1 MSAAIHDDEIQ
12 SVEFVIDRNPSPV
25 DLTYE
30 DGSGFVGLNANV
42 NTRRRC
48 SFCKSPWH
56 TIRNCLHSDINK
68 LNRCALFMYL
78 TTCRYLRIHPN
89 TEQTHKKWL
98 DNLTTSE
105 YKILSKF
112 NHLDTN
118 TRTKRNEYQEKLH
131 TYYLEYAV
139 NELRND
145 RSTNAEPI
153 LVIYTTNLLQGIVT
167 NEETVRFAINIL
179 NSIIKQSGRHL
190 LDMDRF
196 RYWLNNNLRLHG
208 YYPLYQPRYFEN
220 YPIQRQLVIK
230 QLPTMTHIPS
240 LAKETHEECPICYSE
255 MTNDSMVQLGCSHSF
270 CGECIIGQIKSSKK
284 STADCAMCRSTIG
297 ECRSASAKL
306 LQKISTE
313 LK

>member
-1 MSAAIHDDEIQ
+1 
-12 SVEFVIDRNPSPV
+12 
-25 DLTYE
+25 
-30 DGSGFVGLNANV
+30 
-42 NTRRRC
+42 
-48 SFCKSPWH
+48 
-56 TIRNCLHSDINK
+56 
-68 LNRCALFMYL
+68 MYL
-78 TTCRYLRIHPN
+78 TTCRYLRTHPN

-167 NEETVRFAINIL
+167 NEETVRFAINTL
-179 NSIIKQSGRHL
+179 NRIIKQCGRHL

-196 RYWLNNNLRLHG
+196 RYWLNNHLEG
-208 YYPLYQPRYFEN
+208 YLARQLYQPRYFEN
-220 YPIQRQLVIK
+220 YPIQRQVVIK

-240 LAKETHEECPICYSE
+240 LAKEIHDECPICYAE

-270 CGECIIGQIKSSKK
+270 CGECIVGQIKSSKK
-284 STADCAMCRSTIG
+284 STSDCAMCRSTIG
-297 ECRSASAKL
+297 ECRSASANL